1 MPDQSRA
8 ESNKILLDGKK
19 KKFGISIQPGSAISV
34 PQMGSA
40 VSGAISG
47 AIIEEEF
54 EEVKVEQVA
63 VDEIVVSIL
72 SLPFYDISSSLRNVL
87 AQRQQN
93 NQKDRRPTESF
104 LNLLCSLNQ
113 FLKKM
118 LQIITGKILSS
129 QDLQQRR

>member
-40 VSGAISG
+40 VSGAI
-47 AIIEEEF
+47 IEEEF
-54 EEVKVEQVA
+54 EEVKVEQVG

-72 SLPFYDISSSLRNVL
+72 SPPDYDISSSSRNVL
-87 AQRQQN
+87 AQRQLN
-93 NQKDRRPTESF
+93 NQNDQRLIESF

-113 FLKKM
+113 FLRKM
-118 LQIITGKILSS
+118 LQIITGRILSS
-129 QDLQQRR
+129 QDPQQRR

>member
-8 ESNKILLDGKK
+8 ESNKILLDGKM

-34 PQMGSA
+34 PQIGSA
-40 VSGAISG
+40 VSG

-54 EEVKVEQVA
+54 EEVKVEQVG

-72 SLPFYDISSSLRNVL
+72 SPPAYDISSSLRNVL

-93 NQKDRRPTESF
+93 NQNDQRLIESF

-113 FLKKM
+113 FLRKM
-118 LQIITGKILSS
+118 LQIITGRILSS
-129 QDLQQRR
+129 QDPQQRR

>member
-40 VSGAISG
+40 VSGAI
-47 AIIEEEF
+47 IEEEF
-54 EEVKVEQVA
+54 EEVKVEQVG

-72 SLPFYDISSSLRNVL
+72 SPPDYDISSSSRNVL
-87 AQRQQN
+87 AQKQLN
-93 NQKDRRPTESF
+93 NQKDKGLIESF

-113 FLKKM
+113 FLRKM
-118 LQIITGKILSS
+118 LQIITGKIRSS
-129 QDLQQRR
+129 QDPQQR

>member
-40 VSGAISG
+40 VSGAI
-47 AIIEEEF
+47 IEEEF
-54 EEVKVEQVA
+54 EEVKVEQVG

-72 SLPFYDISSSLRNVL
+72 SPPDYDISSSSRNVL
-87 AQRQQN
+87 AQKQLN
-93 NQKDRRPTESF
+93 NQKDKRLIESF

-113 FLKKM
+113 FLRKM
-118 LQIITGKILSS
+118 LQIITGRILSS
-129 QDLQQRR
+129 QDPQQRR